1 MMQARRKRN
10 IFLSLLSLLFC
21 LFVPAC
27 APSAPSEAA
36 YRRITPTEAKAIMD
50 EKEDCVILDVRT
62 QEEYVEGHIPG
73 AILLPDYEI
82 AERAESVLTD
92 KSQCILVYCRSGRR
106 SEKAARTL
114 VDMGYTY
121 VLDFGGILDWTYG
134 VEK

>member
-1 MMQARRKRN
+1 MMQARRKTN

-21 LFVPAC
+21 LSVPAC
-27 APSAPSEAA
+27 AQNSPSQAA

-50 EKEDCVILDVRT
+50 EKENCVILDVRT
-62 QEEYVEGHIPG
+62 QAEYAEGHIPG

-82 AERAESVLTD
+82 AERAESVLSD

-114 VDMGYTY
+114 VEMGYTH
-121 VLDFGGILDWTYG
+121 VLDFGGIIDWTYD